1 MATVKALHIAIGARV
16 EGFQRGMSKAQRSLR
31 DFEKSTRRARGM
43 VVGATGAMAR
53 GFAAV
58 GAAATVAIADSI
70 RVFADFETS
79 MLRVKAITGSTG
91 AEFESLTDLARELG
105 ATTAFTAR
113 EAAQA
118 MGFLAQ
124 AGFDVKEI
132 NQALPKVLSLAAAG
146 QLELA
151 SAADIT
157 ASVLRGFGL
166 SANESGR
173 VADVLAASASS
184 ANTSV
189 EEMGEA
195 FKFAGPVASAMGVSI
210 EETAAALG
218 VLSNA
223 GLKGSLAGTGLRM
236 VLVKMGEDI
245 ANAGGLLPA
254 LERLD
259 TDGVQAVVDTMKD
272 LDARAGT
279 AAVALTKQLGTVK
292 ELRAAFRDADGAAD
306 SMAETMLSGIEG
318 SAVKT
323 GSALEGLRIQIGETF
338 GDVATGFFDELTA
351 TFQAMNKEIAGSE
364 DAFKNL
370 ETAGMMIAKGLV
382 FAFEM
387 VASAI
392 ALVGD
397 TIVDMTSGLSESI
410 IKIDN
415 LARGLR
421 GGFGAEGILSKE
433 DRKSLQAVLDFGK
446 GRGALDRVSN
456 FFAQIDAMLDPTSR
470 ATRQGPVR
478 GAGMDAF
485 EAALG
490 FGRLRS
496 TAADRPGIV
505 GASEQVAEKAKEQ
518 TEELDRFLEGM
529 AALPEDVMMM
539 MERRGLGQFA
549 EQLLASD
556 ITQGDLAKLTKLLDQ
571 SETLRGDATLFE
583 EVRDAIL
590 ESFIDLPEPEK
601 KEPEDPVRGFA
612 ETIDTVLGQVR
623 VDPLA
628 GKKDSQN
635 LDIIAKAS
643 QRTARALESSGGAF
657 S

>member
-31 DFEKSTRRARGM
+31 NFEKSTRRARGM

-58 GAAATVAIADSI
+58 GAAATIAIADSI

-91 AEFESLTDLARELG
+91 VEFESLTALARELG

-124 AGFDVKEI
+124 AGFEVKEI
-132 NQALPKVLSLAAAG
+132 NDALPRVLSLAAAG

-166 SANESGR
+166 TADESGR

-189 EEMGEA
+189 QEMGEA

-259 TDGVQAVVDTMKD
+259 TDGVQAVVNTMKD

-279 AAVALTKQLGTVK
+279 AAVALTKQLGTVR
-292 ELRAAFRDADGAAD
+292 ELRAAFREADGAAD
-306 SMAETMLSGIEG
+306 SMAKTMLSGIEG

-338 GDVATGFFDELTA
+338 GDFATGFFDELTA
-351 TFQAMNKEIAGSE
+351 TFQAMNKELAGSE

-370 ETAGMMIAKGLV
+370 ETAGMMMAKGLV
-382 FAFEM
+382 FAFEII
-387 VASAI
+387 ASAV
-392 ALVGD
+392 ALVAD
-397 TIVDMTSGLSESI
+397 TIVDLTSGMGEGLMR
-410 IKIDN
+410 IDN
-415 LARGLR
+415 MVRGLR
-421 GGFGAEGILSKE
+421 GGYGAEGILSQE
-433 DRKSLQAVLDFGK
+433 ERGGLQRVLDFGK
-446 GRGALDRVSN
+446 GPGALDRVSN
-456 FFAQIDAMLDPTSR
+456 FFAQIDALLDPTSR
-470 ATRQGPVR
+470 ATRQGATR
-478 GAGMDAF
+478 GEGMDAF
-485 EAALG
+485 ESALG
-490 FGRLRS
+490 FGRARS
-496 TAADRPGIV
+496 TAEDRPMIDAIADAIEEFIPV
-505 GASEQVAEKAKEQ
+505 GFATEAPKAAAEEQVSGFTEGIQTALGLVKVDPTAAKKDSDNLQEIAKN
-518 TEELDRFLEGM
+518 TGGM
-529 AALPEDVMMM
+529 FKEM
-539 MERRGLGQFA
+539 
-549 EQLLASD
+549 
-556 ITQGDLAKLTKLLDQ
+556 IT
-571 SETLRGDATLFE
+571 R
-583 EVRDAIL
+583 L
-590 ESFIDLPEPEK
+590 ESF
-601 KEPEDPVRGFA
+601 
-612 ETIDTVLGQVR
+612 T
-623 VDPLA
+623 
-628 GKKDSQN
+628 
-635 LDIIAKAS
+635 
-643 QRTARALESSGGAF
+643 
-657 S
+657 

>member
-16 EGFQRGMSKAQRSLR
+16 EGFQRGMMKAKRSLG

-58 GAAATVAIADSI
+58 GAAATIAIADSI

-189 EEMGEA
+189 QEMGEA

-306 SMAETMLSGIEG
+306 SMAETMLSGTKN
-318 SAVKT
+318 SPARKML
-323 GSALEGLRIQIGETF
+323 SRI
-338 GDVATGFFDELTA
+338 
-351 TFQAMNKEIAGSE
+351 
-364 DAFKNL
+364 
-370 ETAGMMIAKGLV
+370 
-382 FAFEM
+382 
-387 VASAI
+387 
-392 ALVGD
+392 
-397 TIVDMTSGLSESI
+397 
-410 IKIDN
+410 
-415 LARGLR
+415 
-421 GGFGAEGILSKE
+421 
-433 DRKSLQAVLDFGK
+433 
-446 GRGALDRVSN
+446 
-456 FFAQIDAMLDPTSR
+456 SR
-470 ATRQGPVR
+470 R
-478 GAGMDAF
+478 
-485 EAALG
+485 LG
-490 FGRLRS
+490 
-496 TAADRPGIV
+496 
-505 GASEQVAEKAKEQ
+505 
-518 TEELDRFLEGM
+518 
-529 AALPEDVMMM
+529 
-539 MERRGLGQFA
+539 
-549 EQLLASD
+549 
-556 ITQGDLAKLTKLLDQ
+556 
-571 SETLRGDATLFE
+571 
-583 EVRDAIL
+583 
-590 ESFIDLPEPEK
+590 
-601 KEPEDPVRGFA
+601 
-612 ETIDTVLGQVR
+612 
-623 VDPLA
+623 
-628 GKKDSQN
+628 
-635 LDIIAKAS
+635 
-643 QRTARALESSGGAF
+643 
-657 S
+657 